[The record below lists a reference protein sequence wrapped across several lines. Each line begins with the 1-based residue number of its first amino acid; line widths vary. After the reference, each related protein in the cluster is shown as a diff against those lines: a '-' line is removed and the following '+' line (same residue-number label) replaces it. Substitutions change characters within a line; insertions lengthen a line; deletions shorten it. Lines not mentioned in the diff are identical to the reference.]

1 MDQRERIADQEE
13 ALRVCVE
20 GILTATWNALPAVVQ
35 SYNALKG
42 TCVLQTSVRIFISRV
57 DEILPLDLRAKARA
71 QAGWL
76 DLPPLVDV
84 PVVYQGGGQF
94 VVTFPIAAGD
104 EALVVFAS
112 RCIDNWWLQ
121 GGTANTQ
128 AELRMHDLSDG
139 FAIIGPRS
147 QPRKLTAVST
157 TTTQIRTVDGTAYIE
172 LTTDGKINLKAPGGV
187 HVTGTLDATGEITA
201 SGTHTV
207 SAHTHS
213 DPQGGNTGGPTG

>member
-1 MDQRERIADQEE
+1 MDQRERITDKEE
-13 ALRVCVE
+13 ALRACVE
-20 GILTATWNALPAVVQ
+20 GFLVNLWTALPCIVQ
-35 SYNALKG
+35 SYDAVKG
-42 TCVLQTSVRIFISRV
+42 TCVLQAAIQAKVR
-57 DEILPLDLRAKARA
+57 DA
-71 QAGWL
+71 QGVETWVN
-76 DLPPLVDV
+76 LPPLVDV
-84 PVVYQGGGQF
+84 PVVYPSGGQF
-94 VVTFPIAAGD
+94 VITFPIAAGD
-104 EALVVFAS
+104 EALCIFAS

-121 GGTANTQ
+121 GGAQNTQ
-128 AELRMHDLSDG
+128 AEFRLHDLSDG

-213 DPQGGNTGGPTG
+213 DPQGGNTGGPNG